1 MKRRLILLLVI
12 LTLSSACSL
21 QNPPQ
26 QKPVENVPAP
36 LTQASDET
44 AAQINKIR
52 RNLESFNGKAGLF
65 AKNIK
70 TGQTIAMNEN
80 QIFPTAS
87 THKLVVALATYK
99 YLYPESAPEKKNQ
112 YDIYIKNMMQVSDNP
127 AFYRMVRELE
137 SRKPE
142 ALTQVLND
150 LQLKNTWIH
159 SEEAFRQYGYHSVTT
174 PAEMAAIFE
183 SIYHEQYLGKEM
195 SVLLKEELAKTIFH
209 EEIPRFMQ
217 KTKVMHKVGSLP
229 GMLCD
234 VGIVDDGKDQ
244 ILISIFTT
252 SKQAET
258 QSSQYIAEMSA
269 DLYNALRSR

>member
-1 MKRRLILLLVI
+1 MKPKLVLLLVVV
-12 LTLSSACSL
+12 TLISACTL
-21 QNPPQ
+21 QNAPQKKPTENSAPP
-26 QKPVENVPAP
+26 
-36 LTQASDET
+36 TQASDET
-44 AAQINKIR
+44 DRQISRIR
-52 RNLESFNGKAGLF
+52 RNAEAFNGKAGLF
-65 AKNIK
+65 AKNLK
-70 TGQTIAMNEN
+70 TGKTIAINEH

-99 YLYPESAPEKKNQ
+99 YLYLEVSPDKKKQ
-112 YDIYIKNMMQVSDNP
+112 YDLYIKNMMQVSDNP
-127 AFYRMVRELE
+127 AFYRMVRELD

-142 ALTQVLND
+142 ALSQVLKD

-159 SEEAFRQYGYHSVTT
+159 SEEAFRKYGYHSVTT
-174 PAEMAAIFE
+174 PAEMATIFE
-183 SIYHEQYLGKEM
+183 TIYHEQYLGKEM
-195 SVLLKEELAKTIFH
+195 SAIVKEELAKTIFH

-217 KTKVMHKVGSLP
+217 KSKVMHKVGSLP

-252 SKQAET
+252 SKQAEK
-258 QSSQYIAEMSA
+258 QSSLYIAEASA

>member
-1 MKRRLILLLVI
+1 
-12 LTLSSACSL
+12 L
-21 QNPPQ
+21 QNAPQKKPTENSAPP
-26 QKPVENVPAP
+26 
-36 LTQASDET
+36 TQASDET
-44 AAQINKIR
+44 DRQISRIR
-52 RNLESFNGKAGLF
+52 RNAEAFNGKAGLF
-65 AKNIK
+65 AKNLK
-70 TGQTIAMNEN
+70 TGKTIAINEH

-99 YLYPESAPEKKNQ
+99 YLYLEVSPDKKKQ
-112 YDIYIKNMMQVSDNP
+112 YDLYIKNMMQVSDNP
-127 AFYRMVRELE
+127 AFYRMVRELD

-142 ALTQVLND
+142 ALSQVLKD

-159 SEEAFRQYGYHSVTT
+159 SEEAFRKYGYHSVTT
-174 PAEMAAIFE
+174 PAEMATIFE
-183 SIYHEQYLGKEM
+183 TIYHEQYLGKEM
-195 SVLLKEELAKTIFH
+195 SAIVKEELAKTIFH

-217 KTKVMHKVGSLP
+217 KSKVMHKVGSLP

-252 SKQAET
+252 SKQAEK
-258 QSSQYIAEMSA
+258 QSSLYIAEASA